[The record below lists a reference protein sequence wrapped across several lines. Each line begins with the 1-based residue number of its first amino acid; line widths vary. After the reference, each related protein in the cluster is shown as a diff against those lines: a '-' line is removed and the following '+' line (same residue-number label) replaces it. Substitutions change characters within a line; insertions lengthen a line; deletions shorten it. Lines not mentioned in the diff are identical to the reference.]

1 MELFTFIVSLAL
13 TFALTAIALRFLI
26 PTLKSLKL
34 GQKILDIGPRW
45 HKSKEGTPT
54 MGGLAFIFA
63 SVITALVTGTFLILS
78 EGAESASA
86 LILTLAMALA
96 NGAIGVFDDMVKFS
110 RKRNEG
116 LKANQKYLLQL
127 AVAGLYLF
135 GMTMTNNI
143 TTELFFPFFGFYF
156 DFGPFYYVIAL
167 IILTGIVNSVNLA
180 DGVDG
185 LVSSE
190 TVVIGAFF
198 AAAAFSLGNTH
209 AAFVSALVIGSCLGF
224 LTYNFPPAKVF
235 MGDTGSLFLGGL
247 VAGLAFMLDNPLI
260 ILLAGIM
267 YVVESLSVMIQVTSF
282 KLTGKRVFKMS
293 PIHHHFELC
302 GWSELKIDG
311 VFTLITV
318 IACGAAWFGL

>member
-1 MELFTFIVSLAL
+1 MEFGVFILSLAL
-13 TFALTAIALRFLI
+13 TFALTALALRFLI
-26 PTLKSLKL
+26 PALKSLKL
-34 GQKILDIGPRW
+34 GLKILDIGPRW

-54 MGGLAFIFA
+54 MGGLSFIA
-63 SVITALVTGTFLILS
+63 ACLLTSAVTATFMARSGGT
-78 EGAESASA
+78 EDCAA
-86 LILTLAMALA
+86 LLLTLAMALC

-135 GMTMTNNI
+135 GMRLTGNL
-143 TTELFFPFFGFYF
+143 TTELFFPFFGFTF

-167 IILTGIVNSVNLA
+167 ILITGIVNSVNLA

-190 TVVIGAFF
+190 TVVVGAFF
-198 AAAAFSLGNTH
+198 AAVALYLGNLH
-209 AAFVSALVIGSCLGF
+209 AAFMAALVIGSCLGF
-224 LTYNFPPAKVF
+224 LVYNFPPAKVF
-235 MGDTGSLFLGGL
+235 MGDTGSLFLGGM
-247 VAGLAFMLDNPLI
+247 VTGLAFMLDNPLI
-260 ILLAGIM
+260 ILLAGLM
-267 YVVESLSVMIQVTSF
+267 YVAESVSVMIQVACF

-311 VFTLITV
+311 VFTLITLL
-318 IACGAAWFGL
+318 ACAAAWFGF

>member
-1 MELFTFIVSLAL
+1 MEPIIFTASLAL
-13 TFALTAIALRFLI
+13 TFVLTALALRFLI
-26 PTLKSLKL
+26 PALKSLKL

-54 MGGLAFIFA
+54 MGGLSFIA
-63 SVITALVTGTFLILS
+63 ACLVTSAVTVTFMALRDGIGS
-78 EGAESASA
+78 CSA
-86 LILTLAMALA
+86 LLLTLAMALA

-110 RKRNEG
+110 HKRNEG

-135 GMTMTNNI
+135 GMKMADAI
-143 TTELFFPFFGFYF
+143 TTELYFPFFGFTF

-167 IILTGIVNSVNLA
+167 ILLTGIINSVNLA
-180 DGVDG
+180 DGIDG
-185 LVSSE
+185 LVSLE
-190 TVVIGAFF
+190 TTVIGIFF
-198 AAAAFSLGNTH
+198 AAAAFYLGSFH
-209 AAFVSALVIGSCLGF
+209 AAFLSALVIGSCLGF
-224 LTYNFPPAKVF
+224 LTYNFPPARVF

-267 YVVESLSVMIQVTSF
+267 YVVESASVMIQVTSF

-293 PIHHHFELC
+293 PIHHHFEMC

-318 IACGAAWFGL
+318 LACCAAWFGF